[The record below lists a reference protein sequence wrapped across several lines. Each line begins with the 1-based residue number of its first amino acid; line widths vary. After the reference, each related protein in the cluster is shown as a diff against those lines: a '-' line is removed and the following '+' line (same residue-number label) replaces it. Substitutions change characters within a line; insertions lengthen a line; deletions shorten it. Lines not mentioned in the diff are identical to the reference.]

1 MISSIVRRFGRARE
15 RGQSMVEMALILPL
29 LVTIVIGT
37 LEFGFVFD
45 HHLTLEY
52 ATREGARAGSAL
64 AHGGSGPPGCD
75 GAAEVDQRIVAA
87 VQRVLTSPGSP
98 IDIDHVSEIHI
109 YNAGADGQELAANV
123 WRYDDGA
130 GPIVDGLALDFYE
143 FSSPVPWPACGRNNS
158 AVGTQSIGVS
168 LVYTYDY
175 RTPFK
180 FLFGDAGLT
189 MTDRT
194 VMQLNPT
201 N

>member
-1 MISSIVRRFGRARE
+1 MRRWAREAGE
-15 RGQSMVEMALILPL
+15 RGQSLVEMGLILPVIIL
-29 LVTIVIGT
+29 IVIGT

-64 AHGGSGPPGCD
+64 AHGGVGPPGCE
-75 GAAEVDQRIVAA
+75 GADNVDPSIIAA

-98 IDIDHVSEIHI
+98 IDINRVSEIHI

-123 WRYDDGA
+123 WRYDAAA
-130 GPIVDGLALDFYE
+130 GPVVGGLALDFYQ
-143 FSSPVPWPACGRNNS
+143 FSSPTPWPACNRNNT

-168 LVYTYDY
+168 ITYTYDL
-175 RTPFK
+175 RTPFQ
-180 FLFGDAGLT
+180 FVINGLT

>member
-1 MISSIVRRFGRARE
+1 MASLRRRVERTVQ
-15 RGQSMVEMALILPL
+15 RGQSLVEMSLILPV

-64 AHGGSGPPGCD
+64 AHGGVGPPGCE
-75 GAAEVDQRIVAA
+75 GADEVDPRVIAA

-98 IDIDHVSEIHI
+98 IDIDHVTEIRI
-109 YNAGADGQELAANV
+109 YNAGANGQELASNV
-123 WRYDDGA
+123 WRYDAAA
-130 GPIVDGLALDFYE
+130 GPVVDGLALDFYQ
-143 FSSPVPWPACGRNNS
+143 FSSPTPWPACTRNNT
-158 AVGTQSIGVS
+158 AVGTQSIGVAIE
-168 LVYTYDY
+168 YTYDY

-180 FLFGDAGLT
+180 FLFGDAGLS

>member
-1 MISSIVRRFGRARE
+1 MIGALLHRLHAARE
-15 RGQSMVEMALILPL
+15 RGQSLVEMGLILPVL
-29 LVTIVIGT
+29 TIIVVGT

-64 AHGGSGPPGCD
+64 AHGGVGPPGCE
-75 GAAEVDQRIVAA
+75 GADEVDPRIIAA

-98 IDIDHVSEIHI
+98 IDIDQVTEIRI
-109 YNAGADGQELAANV
+109 YNAGADGQELISNV
-123 WRYDDGA
+123 WRYDAAA
-130 GPIVDGLALDFYE
+130 GPIVDGLALDFYQ
-143 FSSPVPWPACGRNNS
+143 FSSPTPWPACNRNNT
-158 AVGTQSIGVS
+158 AVGTQSLGVA
-168 LVYTYDY
+168 LDYTYDY

-180 FLFGDAGLT
+180 FLFGDAGLS